1 MAGAAGKLAGMT
13 PPASLTASIYQGTTF
28 DFPLERVTYPYPVR
42 WECGRLV
49 KKCSGAIAPDAD
61 ATREDYTG
69 CTAIAQFLR
78 DGNPQDVIFTL
89 TTEDGGIVLNG
100 AWLWL
105 KMTKAQ
111 TLALQHGDA
120 APAWTQC
127 VARVT
132 VFRPTGEAEPQYEL
146 PVLLFPWRQE
156 P

>member
-1 MAGAAGKLAGMT
+1 MI
-13 PPASLTASIYQGTTF
+13 PPASLTATIYQGTTF
-28 DFPLERVTYPYPVR
+28 DVLLERVTYPYPVR
-42 WECGRLV
+42 LDCGRLV
-49 KKCSGAIAPDAD
+49 KVCSGALAPASD

-69 CTAIAQFLR
+69 CTAIAEFLR
-78 DGNPQDVIFTL
+78 DGNPLDVIFTL
-89 TTEDGGIVLNG
+89 KTEDGGILLDG
-100 AWLWL
+100 AWLRL

-111 TLALQHGDA
+111 TLALQHGEV

-146 PVLLFPWRQE
+146 PVLLFPWRQV